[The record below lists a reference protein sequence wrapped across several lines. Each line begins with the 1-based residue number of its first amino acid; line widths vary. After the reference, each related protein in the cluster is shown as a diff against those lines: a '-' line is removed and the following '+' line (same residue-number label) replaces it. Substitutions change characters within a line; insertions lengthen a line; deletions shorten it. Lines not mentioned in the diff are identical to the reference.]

1 MTNDHKSKPYGLK
14 VFILIIK
21 KNKNNK
27 KKKLKNKNKNKSPRL
42 VRQGL
47 PEAFLEPL
55 QAFFLPFA

>member
-21 KNKNNK
+21 KNK
-27 KKKLKNKNKNKSPRL
+27 KNKNKSPRL

>member
-21 KNKNNK
+21 KNK
-27 KKKLKNKNKNKSPRL
+27 KNKSPRL

>member
-27 KKKLKNKNKNKSPRL
+27 KKFKTFK
-42 VRQGL
+42 
-47 PEAFLEPL
+47 
-55 QAFFLPFA
+55 

>member
-21 KNKNNK
+21 KKTK
-27 KKKLKNKNKNKSPRL
+27 IIKKKLKNKNKSPRL